1 MLDGIV
7 QICCCLALPLQYVM
21 MQNKIQKK
29 YEKGYCSL
37 AKEKQKQNDEKLKR
51 NQINIHCALTLFFS

>member
-1 MLDGIV
+1 
-7 QICCCLALPLQYVM
+7 M